1 MNSRGSY
8 IQRRMRKGNW
18 GTERGKSWTKD
29 TQLGLHIPLL
39 GPGSELGATGGDWGG
54 GLLRKSS
61 QRLSLFC
68 PRSGSQPGV
77 GEGGIHPSGSP
88 QGLPGLLRAG
98 EGAGEQPGPP
108 DLAGGGGQRALPGC
122 RGGAWSQA
130 SPDPGRG
137 QPGQGG
143 AGPELLRAPDGPG
156 GFQQGVGG
164 REGVPK
170 ALPG

>member
-1 MNSRGSY
+1 MGNVEMNSGGSY
-8 IQRRMRKGNW
+8 IQIRMKKGNW
-18 GTERGKSWTKD
+18 GSERGRSWTKA

-39 GPGSELGATGGDWGG
+39 GARSIARTGVGAGGDWGG

-88 QGLPGLLRAG
+88 QGLPGLLRVG

-108 DLAGGGGQRALPGC
+108 ELVGGGGQRALLGC
-122 RGGAWSQA
+122 RGGAWRQA
-130 SPDPGRG
+130 SPDPGITRS
-137 QPGQGG
+137 GQGG
-143 AGPELLRAPDGPG
+143 AGPELLRAPDGLG
-156 GFQQGVGG
+156 AFRGV
-164 REGVPK
+164 
-170 ALPG
+170 